1 MAQLAKTSYPFKRKH
16 ERYSMEGM
24 REEEAE
30 LERLEAEAEKRPEG
44 TVAGCLVRFPV
55 GDGYATYLVRTEKPL
70 VLQHI
75 DFFDGYGLPSAHIRG
90 IRLADVQSLVKGRK
104 SLRAIF
110 KPRLVEAKAP

>member
-1 MAQLAKTSYPFKRKH
+1 MAQLAKTSYPFKRQH
-16 ERYSMEGM
+16 ERYSMEAL

-30 LERLEAEAEKRPEG
+30 LERLEAEAGKRPEG

-55 GDGYATYLVRTEKPL
+55 GDGYATYLVRKEKPL
-70 VLQHI
+70 VLQHV

-90 IRLADVQSLVKGRK
+90 IRLADVQSMVKGRK

-110 KPRLVEAKAP
+110 KPQLVEAKAS